1 MSEMSDFR
9 ENYIK
14 QLEKEAEKAL
24 KDNEKII
31 LDFIRFAASKNIE
44 LTTQDFRYTQISGIF
59 VESHDI
65 LLN

>member
-14 QLEKEAEKAL
+14 QLEKEAEKTL

-31 LDFIRFAASKNIE
+31 LDFIRFTATEDAKMKICLIINI
-44 LTTQDFRYTQISGIF
+44 DS
-59 VESHDI
+59 
-65 LLN
+65 